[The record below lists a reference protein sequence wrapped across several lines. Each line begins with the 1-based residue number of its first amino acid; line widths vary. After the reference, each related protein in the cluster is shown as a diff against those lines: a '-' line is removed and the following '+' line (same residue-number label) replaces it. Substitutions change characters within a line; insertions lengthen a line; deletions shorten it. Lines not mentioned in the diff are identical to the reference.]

1 VALRKGAQLAA
12 PVATLI
18 ASRPLV
24 VARDCC
30 YWGKVKEGPKAVEIV
45 PLRHPDLPPLC
56 AVKRQ
61 VPGGFAFNP
70 PLTMQMVQSS
80 ALPGKSVNIV

>member
-1 VALRKGAQLAA
+1 VGLRKGAQLAA
-12 PVATLI
+12 PVAAVI
-18 ASRPLV
+18 ASRPR
-24 VARDCC
+24 AHDCC
-30 YWGKVKEGPKAVEIV
+30 YWRKVKEGPKAVEIV
-45 PLRHPDLPPLC
+45 SLRHLDRPPLC

-80 ALPGKSVNIV
+80 ALPGKSVIIV